1 MADALKGVII
11 VILLAFVFGVYPAF
25 RQSEV
30 VEKNTKLAANAAMVE
45 FVDTVRAKGYV
56 DVGDYE
62 RFLHTL
68 DASYAVFDVQMEYY
82 KKNLEPLYTNPDDY
96 STFQNS
102 FSVRYDG
109 YFNKDILGVL
119 YPGSAASLAADA
131 PGRRFTM
138 HVGDLFNVRL
148 ESAGT
153 TLASRMRSML
163 FHSEGIPLNL
173 KYGGMVRSEAP

>member
-30 VEKNTKLAANAAMVE
+30 VERNTKLAANAAVVE
-45 FVDTVRAKGYV
+45 FVDTVRGKGYV
-56 DVGDYE
+56 DAGDYE
-62 RFLHTL
+62 LLLHSL
-68 DASYAVFDVQMEYY
+68 DNSYGVFNVKMEYY
-82 KKNLEPLYTNPDDY
+82 KKNLQPLYGNPDDY

-109 YFNKDILGVL
+109 YFNKDILKVL
-119 YPGSAASLAADA
+119 YPDSGNSLASDD
-131 PGRRFTM
+131 PHRRFTM

-148 ESAGT
+148 ESEGT
-153 TLASRMRSML
+153 TLASRMRSLL
-163 FHSEGIPLNL
+163 FHSELIPVNL

>member
-1 MADALKGVII
+1 MADALKGVIV
-11 VILLAFVFGVYPAF
+11 VILLVFAFGVYPAY

-30 VEKNTKLAANAAMVE
+30 VERNTKLAANAAVVE

-56 DVGDYE
+56 DVNDY
-62 RFLHTL
+62 RLFLHSL
-68 DASYAVFDVQMEYY
+68 DASYGVFDVQMEYY
-82 KKNLEPLYTNPDDY
+82 KKELQPLYINPDDY
-96 STFQNS
+96 STFQDS

-109 YFNKDILGVL
+109 YFSKDILDVL
-119 YPGSAASLAADA
+119 YPNSTLSEDN

-148 ESAGT
+148 ESEGT
-153 TLASRMRSML
+153 TLASRMRSFL
-163 FHSEGIPLNL
+163 FHSELIPVNL